1 MVGPNF
7 LTHPAVVSFYHDHGV
22 DLTEEWWNG
31 LMQFSNRP
39 ATVLSDDPWRIS
51 VTFAVSGDELE
62 LVVDGDLN
70 VVEER
75 RN

>member
-1 MVGPNF
+1 
-7 LTHPAVVSFYHDHGV
+7 
-22 DLTEEWWNG
+22 
-31 LMQFSNRP
+31 MQSSNRP